1 MDFSIYVLGD
11 VSTFYSTI
19 NAVTMIF
26 RAGGFMTGVYL
37 VGGFIA
43 LMSGIMFMIQKS
55 GGEQFIPANGPIGGL
70 FGFGM
75 VVACCSIQTSVTIED
90 IYTGNIAKVDHVPL
104 IIAAPASL
112 FTTASYSVFDRINT
126 AFQSTSGSYMAVSQT
141 GFITPMKLLMTLRK
155 GVENV
160 DPFLVASLKQFMIDC
175 VPGSTTFNMNDFQA
189 SPDMVNYALSFAR
202 PNGLTTYW
210 DNLNSLGKSMA
221 CQDASAK
228 INTAVSA
235 FPASANLKKLVNA
248 GMKDKNPMGG
258 AYTQV
263 NVSEAIT
270 NLVPTM
276 WSAAQSSDQF
286 MTNALFFNSVW
297 GTYNCLDSVQD
308 QNSFNLCMVS
318 LTQQDEQ
325 FRSDAV
331 ASGSFFAKLMM
342 PTMIFLQLL
351 FFGFAPIVI
360 IYGLFKGAGALMAY
374 VKYLGFGVWTSS
386 WLPFSAVIQMYI
398 QNDVADKMAQFTE
411 KGLVPSNLQ
420 AVYYDVLATRLG
432 IASDMLA
439 ATPLISAA
447 MLGVTGYGMVSLAS
461 RWSGRDH
468 NDEKLQ
474 SPDIL
479 KNGAHVDVASR
490 NQYSSENAGAA
501 RAGLIKA
508 GSNWNTADLKETLGQ
523 SKSSAL
529 GEDHTKRSESSQAV
543 EASLR
548 QVMSYKQGDT
558 WSNQE
563 MQSLER
569 AHTSMT
575 QQSMKMAD
583 KLADSL
589 GLTGSKRDS
598 FKQNFNAEV
607 GFSGIFGGVKTGIAS
622 ATGKEMSA
630 DQATKINS
638 EFGTEIAKN
647 ESDMKGWK
655 AAASSAFAH
664 SSGKE
669 AATENSLGRRLSST
683 TADTQSSFQRFQ
695 QATTAEASV
704 SAGVKINE
712 ETSGANLISSPQAM
726 HALNSAISN
735 LDSSQ
740 REDFNKKF
748 PALETRYEQNSVGMQ
763 GKREAAQLWALRT
776 VDSSA
781 FANVISAMQSG
792 SISGPTDTNAGRF
805 QGVGSR
811 AQQVSDNPGGNVA
824 NANVGRPSLDVPGVS
839 ADQVGPTGAPEQKT
853 LKGLVKGLDPSGDQ
867 QLRDTFINSQMSGG
881 VLNGQDKIRTA
892 RHKVENGDTSISV
905 KDMTDT
911 MSAKPITN
919 AVSAVGNKEQ
929 QWEEENPKTAMAV
942 NVGAALVPIAGW
954 GGAAAQGARLAHAG
968 MTSYKAA
975 QGLKVA
981 ESGIEVAQAARVA
994 NAAGHEIPAVL
1005 RGPGQASRVVNAEHV
1020 KEASETATA
1029 AGKALSSAG
1038 RDAQK
1043 ATKLAA
1049 KTSVEPAMF
1058 FTAKNMADSD
1068 QTQAGVDAGADAPLN
1083 PGSAVH
1089 SMRQASNEAPSQRP
1103 MMMPMPPAADPLA
1116 ALGGHSGNL
1125 TSMEGNAP
1133 QQFGPISANPPAAHT
1148 ASPAAPERGNAG
1160 QTTAGSAKAQPQAAA
1175 PTKPNAAPL
1184 NPGAAMHAPHG
1195 RNAENATPAGN
1206 EEAPA
1211 QATAPNNANAG
1222 AEAPSNPG
1230 STTLSMRQDTNQD
1243 QSQQPL
1249 MMPMAPASDP
1259 LAALGGHP
1267 GNLKDVGET
1276 APQPTGPTS
1285 ANQTPAAPTASPV
1298 PPQRGNAGKATAGSG
1313 KAQPQPHAP
1322 ISANAAPLNPG
1333 AAMHSPHGRN
1343 AENAMPTA
1351 NAEAQPQAIALNNAN
1366 ADAEAPL
1373 NPGSAALSMRQDTNQ
1388 DQSQQPLM
1396 MPMASATD
1404 PLAAPG
1410 GHSDESSAVG
1420 GGETPLSANPAP
1432 AAHTAPPVAPQRG
1445 NARKLA
1451 KAGGGKAQP
1460 QATAPIT
1467 ANAAVA
1473 AGAVMH
1479 SPHPDNAENATPAGN
1494 GEQQLQAT
1502 GPISANADAEAP
1514 LNPDSPMLS
1523 MRQDTNQDQ
1532 SQQPLMM
1539 PMAPATDP
1547 LAAPAG
1553 HSGNLSG
1560 VGGNEP
1566 QQFAPA
1572 STNPAPAAHTAPL
1585 APQRGNAGKSIAGSG
1600 KAQPKGNAP
1609 INANAAVAAVAP
1621 LNPGAVMHSPLPG
1634 NAENATSA
1642 GSGEEQLQAIGSAN
1656 TEAEAPLNPGAAM
1669 LSMRQDTNQDQSQ
1682 QPLVMPTAPAA
1693 DLLAAPGGQS
1703 GDLIAM
1709 GGSEAQQFGPISANQ
1724 APVVAP
1730 AQPMAQHGNLNAAGS
1745 GEIQLQGP
1753 VLSTANAPTM
1763 LPAMDVALGY
1773 ENGHQ
1778 PAESFSAQA
1787 GHLAPDLLSAGA
1799 GPAVIGSPLT
1809 GHSDLQTEFNQ
1820 GDLSANLTATGGV
1833 DEHQAPVTIGSGNAM
1848 AMMNEPLL
1856 QESNHG
1862 LGGFETNQPGLTAN
1876 LTTVGGGNDNTYGD
1890 GLMGSTAADS
1900 EPLFASNEGQR
1911 PAPRVIYNPTPNE
1924 SSGSTTTPA
1933 PGGRGGDTKDSGP
1946 GVRGSA

>member
-26 RAGGFMTGVYL
+26 RSGGFMNGVYL
-37 VGGFIA
+37 VGGLIA
-43 LMSGIMFMIQKS
+43 LLSGIMFMIQKS

-286 MTNALFFNSVW
+286 MTNALFFNTVW

-490 NQYSSENAGAA
+490 NQYSSENAGSA

-508 GSNWNTADLKETLGQ
+508 GSNWNSADLKETLSQ

-569 AHTSMT
+569 SHTSMT

-695 QATTAEASV
+695 KATTAEASV
-704 SAGVKINE
+704 SAGVKISE

-726 HALNSAISN
+726 QALNSAISN
-735 LDSSQ
+735 LNSSQ
-740 REDFNKKF
+740 REAFNKKF
-748 PALETRYEQNSVGMQ
+748 PELETRYDQNSVGMQ
-763 GKREAAQLWALRT
+763 GKREAAQLWALNS

-781 FANVISAMQSG
+781 FANVVSAMQSG
-792 SISGPTDTNAGRF
+792 SISGPTDNNAGRF
-805 QGVGSR
+805 EGVGGR

-824 NANVGRPSLDVPGVS
+824 NANVGRPSLNVPGVS
-839 ADQVGPTGAPEQKT
+839 ADQVGPSGAPEQKT
-853 LKGLVKGLDPSGDQ
+853 LKSLVKGLDPSGNQ
-867 QLRDTFINSQMSGG
+867 ELSETFINSQMPGG

-892 RHKVENGDTSISV
+892 RHKVEKGDTSISV
-905 KDMTDT
+905 QDMTDT
-911 MSAKPITN
+911 MSGKPIAN

-942 NVGAALVPIAGW
+942 TAGSMLIPGAGW
-954 GGAAAQGARLAHAG
+954 GGATVRGVQYARAGAA
-968 MTSYKAA
+968 SYKAA
-975 QGLKVA
+975 QGLRAA
-981 ESGIEVAQAARVA
+981 ETGVEVAQAARVA
-994 NAAGHEIPAVL
+994 NAAGREIPAVL
-1005 RGPGQASRVVNAEHV
+1005 RGPGQASRIVDAEHV
-1020 KEASETATA
+1020 KEATETAA
-1029 AGKALSSAG
+1029 AASKVFSSAG

-1043 ATKLAA
+1043 ATKFAA
-1049 KTSVEPAMF
+1049 KTSTEPAMF
-1058 FTAKNMADSD
+1058 LTAKSMADND
-1068 QTQAGVDAGADAPLN
+1068 QTEAGANAGADAPLN

-1089 SMRQASNEAPSQRP
+1089 SMRQETNHDQSQQP
-1103 MMMPMPPAADPLA
+1103 LMMPMAPAADPLA

-1125 TSMEGNAP
+1125 TSVGGNAP
-1133 QQFGPISANPPAAHT
+1133 QQFGPIST
-1148 ASPAAPERGNAG
+1148 
-1160 QTTAGSAKAQPQAAA
+1160 
-1175 PTKPNAAPL
+1175 
-1184 NPGAAMHAPHG
+1184 
-1195 RNAENATPAGN
+1195 
-1206 EEAPA
+1206 
-1211 QATAPNNANAG
+1211 
-1222 AEAPSNPG
+1222 
-1230 STTLSMRQDTNQD
+1230 
-1243 QSQQPL
+1243 
-1249 MMPMAPASDP
+1249 
-1259 LAALGGHP
+1259 
-1267 GNLKDVGET
+1267 
-1276 APQPTGPTS
+1276 
-1285 ANQTPAAPTASPV
+1285 
-1298 PPQRGNAGKATAGSG
+1298 
-1313 KAQPQPHAP
+1313 
-1322 ISANAAPLNPG
+1322 
-1333 AAMHSPHGRN
+1333 
-1343 AENAMPTA
+1343 
-1351 NAEAQPQAIALNNAN
+1351 
-1366 ADAEAPL
+1366 
-1373 NPGSAALSMRQDTNQ
+1373 
-1388 DQSQQPLM
+1388 
-1396 MPMASATD
+1396 
-1404 PLAAPG
+1404 
-1410 GHSDESSAVG
+1410 
-1420 GGETPLSANPAP
+1420 NPAP
-1432 AAHTAPPVAPQRG
+1432 ATRTAPPVAPQRG
-1445 NARKLA
+1445 NAGTA
-1451 KAGGGKAQP
+1451 PAGSGKAQS
-1460 QATAPIT
+1460 QANAPASAN

-1473 AGAVMH
+1473 AGATMS
-1479 SPHPDNAENATPAGN
+1479 SPHPGNAENATPAGS
-1494 GEQQLQAT
+1494 GEA
-1502 GPISANADAEAP
+1502 
-1514 LNPDSPMLS
+1514 
-1523 MRQDTNQDQ
+1523 
-1532 SQQPLMM
+1532 QPQ
-1539 PMAPATDP
+1539 P
-1547 LAAPAG
+1547 
-1553 HSGNLSG
+1553 
-1560 VGGNEP
+1560 
-1566 QQFAPA
+1566 
-1572 STNPAPAAHTAPL
+1572 TAPL
-1585 APQRGNAGKSIAGSG
+1585 S
-1600 KAQPKGNAP
+1600 
-1609 INANAAVAAVAP
+1609 
-1621 LNPGAVMHSPLPG
+1621 
-1634 NAENATSA
+1634 T
-1642 GSGEEQLQAIGSAN
+1642 N
-1656 TEAEAPLNPGAAM
+1656 TEAEAPLNPGSAT
-1669 LSMRQDTNQDQSQ
+1669 LSMRQETNQAPSQ
-1682 QPLVMPTAPAA
+1682 EPMMMPMPPAA
-1693 DLLAAPGGQS
+1693 DQLAALGGHPGTSTS
-1703 GDLIAM
+1703 G
-1709 GGSEAQQFGPISANQ
+1709 GGNEPQQFGPISANP
-1724 APVVAP
+1724 APAAHTTSPVAP
-1730 AQPMAQHGNLNAAGS
+1730 QRGNAGKSAAGS
-1745 GEIQLQGP
+1745 GRALPQATAP
-1753 VLSTANAPTM
+1753 ASANAAVAAPGAAM
-1763 LPAMDVALGY
+1763 SSPHRGNEENASPA
-1773 ENGHQ
+1773 
-1778 PAESFSAQA
+1778 
-1787 GHLAPDLLSAGA
+1787 
-1799 GPAVIGSPLT
+1799 
-1809 GHSDLQTEFNQ
+1809 
-1820 GDLSANLTATGGV
+1820 
-1833 DEHQAPVTIGSGNAM
+1833 GSGEAQILANA
-1848 AMMNEPLL
+1848 
-1856 QESNHG
+1856 
-1862 LGGFETNQPGLTAN
+1862 
-1876 LTTVGGGNDNTYGD
+1876 
-1890 GLMGSTAADS
+1890 
-1900 EPLFASNEGQR
+1900 
-1911 PAPRVIYNPTPNE
+1911 
-1924 SSGSTTTPA
+1924 
-1933 PGGRGGDTKDSGP
+1933 
-1946 GVRGSA
+1946 

>member
-26 RAGGFMTGVYL
+26 RSGGFMNGVYL
-37 VGGFIA
+37 VGGLIA
-43 LMSGIMFMIQKS
+43 LLSGIMFMIQKS

-490 NQYSSENAGAA
+490 NQYSSENAGSA

-508 GSNWNTADLKETLGQ
+508 GSNWNSADLKETLSQ

-569 AHTSMT
+569 SHTSMT

-695 QATTAEASV
+695 KATTAEASV
-704 SAGVKINE
+704 SAGVKISE

-726 HALNSAISN
+726 QALNSAISN
-735 LDSSQ
+735 LNSSQ
-740 REDFNKKF
+740 REAFNKKF
-748 PALETRYEQNSVGMQ
+748 PELETRYDQNSVGMQ
-763 GKREAAQLWALRT
+763 GKREAAQLWALNS

-781 FANVISAMQSG
+781 FANVVSAMQSG
-792 SISGPTDTNAGRF
+792 SISGPTDNNAGRF
-805 QGVGSR
+805 EGVGGR

-824 NANVGRPSLDVPGVS
+824 NANVGRPSLNVPGVS
-839 ADQVGPTGAPEQKT
+839 ADQVGPSGAPEQKT
-853 LKGLVKGLDPSGDQ
+853 LKSLAKGLDPSGNQ
-867 QLRDTFINSQMSGG
+867 ELRETFINSQMPGG
-881 VLNGQDKIRTA
+881 VLNGQDRIRSA

-911 MSAKPITN
+911 MSGKPIAN

-942 NVGAALVPIAGW
+942 TAGSMLIPGAGW
-954 GGAAAQGARLAHAG
+954 GCATVRGVQYARTGAA
-968 MTSYKAA
+968 SYKAA
-975 QGLKVA
+975 QGLRAA
-981 ESGIEVAQAARVA
+981 EAGVEVAQAARVA
-994 NAAGHEIPAVL
+994 NAAGREIPAVL
-1005 RGPGQASRVVNAEHV
+1005 RGPGQASRIVDAEHV
-1020 KEASETATA
+1020 KEATETAA
-1029 AGKALSSAG
+1029 AASKAFSSAG

-1049 KTSVEPAMF
+1049 KTSTEPAMF
-1058 FTAKNMADSD
+1058 LTAKSMADND
-1068 QTQAGVDAGADAPLN
+1068 QTEAGANAGADAPLN

-1089 SMRQASNEAPSQRP
+1089 SMRQETNHDQSQQP
-1103 MMMPMPPAADPLA
+1103 LMMPMAPAADPLA

-1125 TSMEGNAP
+1125 TSVGGNAP
-1133 QQFGPISANPPAAHT
+1133 QQFGPISTNPAPATRT
-1148 ASPAAPERGNAG
+1148 APPVAPQRGNAG
-1160 QTTAGSAKAQPQAAA
+1160 TAPAGSGKAQSQANA
-1175 PTKPNAAPL
+1175 PASANANAAVAAGATMSSPH
-1184 NPGAAMHAPHG
+1184 PG
-1195 RNAENATPAGN
+1195 NAENATPAGSG
-1206 EEAPA
+1206 EAQP
-1211 QATAPNNANAG
+1211 QPTAPLSTNTE
-1222 AEAPSNPG
+1222 AEAPLNPG
-1230 STTLSMRQDTNQD
+1230 SATLSMRQDTNQE

-1249 MMPMAPASDP
+1249 VTPVAPAADP
-1259 LAALGGHP
+1259 LAALGGHSD
-1267 GNLKDVGET
+1267 GLAAAGGTET
-1276 APQPTGPTS
+1276 PIS
-1285 ANQTPAAPTASPV
+1285 ANPAPAAPSAPPV
-1298 PPQRGNAGKATAGSG
+1298 KPQRGNAGKSKAGSG
-1313 KAQPQPHAP
+1313 KPQPQATALA
-1322 ISANAAPLNPG
+1322 SANPTVAAPGAAISSPHGGNEENATPAGSGEAQILANAPHSPDTEAEAPLNSGSAMLSMRQDSNQEQSQQPLVMPMAPAAEPLAALGGHSDGLAAAGGGQSPINAPAAAAPTAPPMVPQRGRAGKSKAGSGKPQPQATALASTNAAGPLNPG
-1333 AAMHSPHGRN
+1333 AVMHSPHGGTE
-1343 AENAMPTA
+1343 ENATPAGSGEAPLLATA
-1351 NAEAQPQAIALNNAN
+1351 PHSAN
-1366 ADAEAPL
+1366 TEAEAPL
-1373 NPGSAALSMRQDTNQ
+1373 NTGSTMLSMRQDSNQ

-1396 MPMASATD
+1396 MPMASSAD
-1404 PLAAPG
+1404 PLDAHG
-1410 GHSDESSAVG
+1410 GYSGDLTAG
-1420 GGETPLSANPAP
+1420 GGSEVQQSGPISANPAP
-1432 AAHTAPPVAPQRG
+1432 VVSP
-1445 NARKLA
+1445 AR
-1451 KAGGGKAQP
+1451 
-1460 QATAPIT
+1460 
-1467 ANAAVA
+1467 
-1473 AGAVMH
+1473 
-1479 SPHPDNAENATPAGN
+1479 
-1494 GEQQLQAT
+1494 
-1502 GPISANADAEAP
+1502 
-1514 LNPDSPMLS
+1514 
-1523 MRQDTNQDQ
+1523 
-1532 SQQPLMM
+1532 
-1539 PMAPATDP
+1539 
-1547 LAAPAG
+1547 
-1553 HSGNLSG
+1553 
-1560 VGGNEP
+1560 
-1566 QQFAPA
+1566 
-1572 STNPAPAAHTAPL
+1572 
-1585 APQRGNAGKSIAGSG
+1585 
-1600 KAQPKGNAP
+1600 
-1609 INANAAVAAVAP
+1609 
-1621 LNPGAVMHSPLPG
+1621 
-1634 NAENATSA
+1634 
-1642 GSGEEQLQAIGSAN
+1642 
-1656 TEAEAPLNPGAAM
+1656 
-1669 LSMRQDTNQDQSQ
+1669 
-1682 QPLVMPTAPAA
+1682 PLVP
-1693 DLLAAPGGQS
+1693 QS
-1703 GDLIAM
+1703 GL
-1709 GGSEAQQFGPISANQ
+1709 SEHQD
-1724 APVVAP
+1724 
-1730 AQPMAQHGNLNAAGS
+1730 
-1745 GEIQLQGP
+1745 P
-1753 VLSTANAPTM
+1753 VLSNVNASTM
-1763 LPAMDVALGY
+1763 LTAMDDAPGA
-1773 ENGHQ
+1773 EIGHQ
-1778 PAESFSAQA
+1778 PAASFSAQA
-1787 GHLAPDLLSAGA
+1787 GHPATGQLSADI

-1809 GHSDLQTEFNQ
+1809 GHSDQQSEFDQ
-1820 GDLSANLTATGGV
+1820 GGLSANLTATGGI
-1833 DEHQAPVTIGSGNAM
+1833 DEQQSPATIGSGNAM
-1848 AMMNEPLL
+1848 MEAPLL

-1862 LGGFETNQPGLTAN
+1862 LGGYETNQQGLTAN
-1876 LTTVGGGNDNTYGD
+1876 LTTVGGGNENTYGD

-1900 EPLFASNEGQR
+1900 GPLFASNEGQR

-1924 SSGSTTTPA
+1924 SSGSTTTPV
-1933 PGGRGGDTKDSGP
+1933 PGGRDTKDSGP

>member
-26 RAGGFMTGVYL
+26 RSGGFMNGVYL
-37 VGGFIA
+37 VGGLIA
-43 LMSGIMFMIQKS
+43 LLSGIMFMIQKS

-490 NQYSSENAGAA
+490 NQYSSENAGSA

-508 GSNWNTADLKETLGQ
+508 GSNWNSADLKETLSQ

-569 AHTSMT
+569 SHTSMT

-695 QATTAEASV
+695 KATTAEASV
-704 SAGVKINE
+704 SAGVKISE

-726 HALNSAISN
+726 QALNSAISN
-735 LDSSQ
+735 LNSSQ
-740 REDFNKKF
+740 REAFNKKF
-748 PALETRYEQNSVGMQ
+748 PELETRYDQNSVGMQ
-763 GKREAAQLWALRT
+763 GKREAAQLWALNS

-781 FANVISAMQSG
+781 FANVVSAMQSG
-792 SISGPTDTNAGRF
+792 SISGPTDNNAGRF
-805 QGVGSR
+805 EGVGGR

-824 NANVGRPSLDVPGVS
+824 NANVGRPSLNVPGVS
-839 ADQVGPTGAPEQKT
+839 ADQVGPSGAPEQKT
-853 LKGLVKGLDPSGDQ
+853 LKSLVKGLDPSGNQ
-867 QLRDTFINSQMSGG
+867 ELSETFINSQMPGG

-892 RHKVENGDTSISV
+892 RHKVEKGDTSISV
-905 KDMTDT
+905 QDMTDT
-911 MSAKPITN
+911 MSGKPIAN

-942 NVGAALVPIAGW
+942 TAGSMLIPGAGW
-954 GGAAAQGARLAHAG
+954 GGATVRGVQYARAGAA
-968 MTSYKAA
+968 SYKAA
-975 QGLKVA
+975 QGLRAA
-981 ESGIEVAQAARVA
+981 ETGVEVAQAARVA
-994 NAAGHEIPAVL
+994 NAAGREIPAVL
-1005 RGPGQASRVVNAEHV
+1005 RGPGQASRIVDAEHV
-1020 KEASETATA
+1020 KEATETAA
-1029 AGKALSSAG
+1029 AASKVFSSAG

-1043 ATKLAA
+1043 ATKFAA
-1049 KTSVEPAMF
+1049 KTSTEPAMF
-1058 FTAKNMADSD
+1058 LTAKSMADND
-1068 QTQAGVDAGADAPLN
+1068 QTEAGANAGADAPLN

-1089 SMRQASNEAPSQRP
+1089 SMRQETNHDQSQQP
-1103 MMMPMPPAADPLA
+1103 LMMPMAPAADPLA

-1125 TSMEGNAP
+1125 TSVGGNAP
-1133 QQFGPISANPPAAHT
+1133 QQFGPIST
-1148 ASPAAPERGNAG
+1148 
-1160 QTTAGSAKAQPQAAA
+1160 
-1175 PTKPNAAPL
+1175 
-1184 NPGAAMHAPHG
+1184 
-1195 RNAENATPAGN
+1195 
-1206 EEAPA
+1206 
-1211 QATAPNNANAG
+1211 
-1222 AEAPSNPG
+1222 
-1230 STTLSMRQDTNQD
+1230 
-1243 QSQQPL
+1243 
-1249 MMPMAPASDP
+1249 
-1259 LAALGGHP
+1259 
-1267 GNLKDVGET
+1267 
-1276 APQPTGPTS
+1276 
-1285 ANQTPAAPTASPV
+1285 
-1298 PPQRGNAGKATAGSG
+1298 
-1313 KAQPQPHAP
+1313 
-1322 ISANAAPLNPG
+1322 
-1333 AAMHSPHGRN
+1333 
-1343 AENAMPTA
+1343 
-1351 NAEAQPQAIALNNAN
+1351 
-1366 ADAEAPL
+1366 
-1373 NPGSAALSMRQDTNQ
+1373 
-1388 DQSQQPLM
+1388 
-1396 MPMASATD
+1396 
-1404 PLAAPG
+1404 
-1410 GHSDESSAVG
+1410 
-1420 GGETPLSANPAP
+1420 NPAP
-1432 AAHTAPPVAPQRG
+1432 ATRTAPPVAPQRG
-1445 NARKLA
+1445 NAGTA
-1451 KAGGGKAQP
+1451 PAGSGKAQS
-1460 QATAPIT
+1460 QANAPASAN

-1473 AGAVMH
+1473 AGATMS
-1479 SPHPDNAENATPAGN
+1479 SPHPGNAENATPAGS
-1494 GEQQLQAT
+1494 GEAQPQPTAPLST
-1502 GPISANADAEAP
+1502 NTEAEAP
-1514 LNPDSPMLS
+1514 LNPGSATLS
-1523 MRQDTNQDQ
+1523 MRQETNQAP
-1532 SQQPLMM
+1532 SQEPMMM
-1539 PMAPATDP
+1539 PMPPAADQ
-1547 LAAPAG
+1547 LAALGG
-1553 HSGNLSG
+1553 HPGTSTSG
-1560 VGGNEP
+1560 GGNEP
-1566 QQFAPA
+1566 QQFGPISA
-1572 STNPAPAAHTAPL
+1572 NPAPAAHTTSPV
-1585 APQRGNAGKSIAGSG
+1585 APQRGNAGKSAAGSG
-1600 KAQPKGNAP
+1600 RALPQATAP
-1609 INANAAVAAVAP
+1609 ASANAAVAAS
-1621 LNPGAVMHSPLPG
+1621 GAAMSSPHRG
-1634 NAENATSA
+1634 NEENASPA
-1642 GSGEEQLQAIGSAN
+1642 GSGEAQILANAPHSAN
-1656 TEAEAPLNPGAAM
+1656 TEAEAPLNSGSAM
-1669 LSMRQDTNQDQSQ
+1669 LSMRQDSNQEQSQ
-1682 QPLVMPTAPAA
+1682 QPLVMPMAPAA
-1693 DLLAAPGGQS
+1693 EPLAALGGHSDGLAAAGGGESPINAPAPAAPSAPPVAPQRGRGGKSKAGSGKPQPQATALASANPAVAAPGA
-1703 GDLIAM
+1703 AM
-1709 GGSEAQQFGPISANQ
+1709 SSPHGGNEE
-1724 APVVAP
+1724 
-1730 AQPMAQHGNLNAAGS
+1730 NASPAGS
-1745 GEIQLQGP
+1745 GE
-1753 VLSTANAPTM
+1753 
-1763 LPAMDVALGY
+1763 
-1773 ENGHQ
+1773 
-1778 PAESFSAQA
+1778 AQI
-1787 GHLAPDLLSAGA
+1787 LA
-1799 GPAVIGSPLT
+1799 
-1809 GHSDLQTEFNQ
+1809 
-1820 GDLSANLTATGGV
+1820 
-1833 DEHQAPVTIGSGNAM
+1833 
-1848 AMMNEPLL
+1848 
-1856 QESNHG
+1856 
-1862 LGGFETNQPGLTAN
+1862 
-1876 LTTVGGGNDNTYGD
+1876 
-1890 GLMGSTAADS
+1890 
-1900 EPLFASNEGQR
+1900 
-1911 PAPRVIYNPTPNE
+1911 
-1924 SSGSTTTPA
+1924 
-1933 PGGRGGDTKDSGP
+1933 
-1946 GVRGSA
+1946 